1 MTINQI
7 GINHSSYDY
16 STKAIGNTSAV
27 KSNFVLKNNLEN
39 DQFQHSS
46 KGQIQQSTTDIS
58 EIKKDLQETK
68 SKQGLIGKVWDKFKN
83 LTGIG
88 AGSNKAEKAIED
100 FEKGKIS
107 EEEMLKKVNG
117 YKEGQ
122 KTCVDVFADVVS
134 GIGAVFAF
142 GLAVPTGGA
151 SLAVGLGVATAV
163 GIGAKVGIK
172 ASDALLNDREY
183 SGKDLLYDTAT
194 GAINGLLAPLTNGLG
209 NTVTKTIGKKLGL
222 KVVQEGAEEV
232 AEQAVKQGFKQGL
245 KSAVLNQ
252 STDVVGGS
260 LAKRA
265 VSLGAGMAVDG
276 ALGGAGD
283 NMVRAALNGENII
296 KAGIQ
301 GAVGGLIMAPIIGGG
316 FRVAGKAGRALNAKI
331 TMSKVLPDGISTKF
345 KQGSVGDC
353 ALLSTID
360 GMMNNPT
367 TAKALK
373 KSITKTI
380 GGDYNVK
387 IGDKIVKVAK
397 SSLTDEML
405 SDTTGIKIFEQA
417 YKQIN
422 GSLDGGFA
430 EVVAKQFGL
439 NPVHIV
445 NESITDELLDT
456 LAKNQGDTVLSF
468 GALVDSNGVMTNV
481 SGQRHYFTI
490 KNIDPDT
497 KMVKLTSPTDTS
509 QIIELSYEQVRNMGI
524 SIDGGTTKNIDLP
537 NAIRNIDDEMFKG
550 IDVQKEKF
558 FQNIDFTDSEINDIL
573 SLFGNGLSIES
584 ILAECKLQN
593 ISVEELTDFISS
605 KMNGADLS
613 EAGLKT
619 FNDLLQAITLKNQFQ
634 NSPMFDSFN
643 LGLKDIDAIKSII
656 KEGDIDEL
664 YFLLLEKNPK
674 IADEFINN
682 QFFET
687 FYWDLVN
694 LVDIAAYRAVSP
706 DDVVD
711 LGVINGRSNCV
722 LYPNPTSI
730 PKSSIPRGM
739 ETTVIEDLI
748 KSNMVTKDLIDIILD
763 SDGAISLPKEKNMRI
778 VNISGDK
785 KIDFNVSV
793 DPNEIALKLKN
804 NGIDSLTSHEIH
816 VLTDCLSDLYSG
828 KNSNVDFQKLVN
840 NYYKNNQSGINNIYS
855 FVQHLKNQSS
865 RITAKYNVQI
875 EDHAFMRMLDRNLLS
890 VTDNKT
896 LKILSFEDLINLISK
911 SAKDGITEIN
921 GYNGTAGI
929 KLIIKNVNGKI
940 IIDSIM

>member
-1 MTINQI
+1 MSINQV
-7 GINHSSYDY
+7 GINYNNYDY
-16 STKAIGNTSAV
+16 RTKAIGNTPAV
-27 KSNFVLKNNLEN
+27 NSMSLSNNPF
-39 DQFQHSS
+39 DMDTFQLSS
-46 KGQIQQSTTDIS
+46 KATVQQSSSTDIA
-58 EIKKDLQETK
+58 ELKKDLQETK
-68 SKQGLIGKVWDKFKN
+68 SKQGLIGKIWDGFKN

-122 KTCVDVFADVVS
+122 KTCVDVVADVAS
-134 GIGAVFAF
+134 GILAVGAFA
-142 GLAVPTGGA
+142 LAVPTGGA
-151 SLAVGLGVATAV
+151 SLAVGLGLATAV
-163 GIGAKVGIK
+163 GVGVKVGVK

-183 SGKDLLYDTAT
+183 TGKDLLYDTAT

-265 VSLGAGMAVDG
+265 VSLGAGLAVDG

-316 FRVAGKAGRALNAKI
+316 FRVAGKAGRALNGKI
-331 TMSKVLPDGISTKF
+331 IMSKVLPDGISTKF

-468 GALVDSNGVMTNV
+468 GALVDTNGSISNVN
-481 SGQRHYFTI
+481 GQRHYFTI

-509 QIIELSYEQVRNMGI
+509 QVIELSYEQVRNMGI

-537 NAIRNIDDEMFKG
+537 TSARNLDDEMFRGVDSDVVFMG
-550 IDVQKEKF
+550 IDGAEEDQLIRDEIRERIYSRSKLSDENYQYVSDDVRTITSQL
-558 FQNIDFTDSEINDIL
+558 DRDSRFRLLGEPVLNNRTN
-573 SLFGNGLSIES
+573 SYVFLFDN
-584 ILAECKLQN
+584 
-593 ISVEELTDFISS
+593 
-605 KMNGADLS
+605 
-613 EAGLKT
+613 
-619 FNDLLQAITLKNQFQ
+619 
-634 NSPMFDSFN
+634 
-643 LGLKDIDAIKSII
+643 LKDMPDKTGIRGKTPLVG
-656 KEGDIDEL
+656 KNRKG
-664 YFLLLEKNPK
+664 LLFK
-674 IADEFINN
+674 
-682 QFFET
+682 
-687 FYWDLVN
+687 
-694 LVDIAAYRAVSP
+694 
-706 DDVVD
+706 
-711 LGVINGRSNCV
+711 LG
-722 LYPNPTSI
+722 
-730 PKSSIPRGM
+730 
-739 ETTVIEDLI
+739 
-748 KSNMVTKDLIDIILD
+748 
-763 SDGAISLPKEKNMRI
+763 
-778 VNISGDK
+778 
-785 KIDFNVSV
+785 
-793 DPNEIALKLKN
+793 KLK
-804 NGIDSLTSHEIH
+804 S
-816 VLTDCLSDLYSG
+816 
-828 KNSNVDFQKLVN
+828 
-840 NYYKNNQSGINNIYS
+840 SGINTVIDLRSAGECSSIVKDVLS
-855 FVQHLKNQSS
+855 FLNMKYVNFPVEDRAWTFKDLDCITKYINAINEENFYVGCANGQARTDLAVSINYILNPKAEVVPSLYYGSVSSS
-865 RITAKYNVQI
+865 RV
-875 EDHAFMRMLDRNLLS
+875 S
-890 VTDNKT
+890 VRDNIFQ
-896 LKILSFEDLINLISK
+896 ILSIVSENPEIVKDWGWNNYTQFEEIVSQRMKMLLKKISK
-911 SAKDGITEIN
+911 
-921 GYNGTAGI
+921 
-929 KLIIKNVNGKI
+929 
-940 IIDSIM
+940 M